1 MKRILIVVAH
11 PDDESFYY
19 GGRMLNNPENDYS
32 VIIVTDGQGDGKPD
46 ERQAH
51 LQKASELFRFRILS
65 FGSQKDIEGKR
76 LDVTDIMTILKKYQ
90 PDYDEVWTHS
100 PLGDY
105 QSHPHHQDTAIA
117 CALIFEDKVRYN
129 HIGLFGCGD
138 EFSLTHE
145 VYKKKMETL
154 YECYSYETSAN
165 EIACQYYI
173 SERMTSLPNI
183 DSIFLLYAWFA
194 ENDVEKIVQEDSRFL
209 DIWQLKTSKYENTK
223 VDITINMLSEINN
236 FNGKR
241 GVVVGDVSGLY
252 SDKLIK
258 SGILERLDGIEVFKK
273 YQQTIERY
281 GSWHRNIDDVEDT
294 QYNLL
299 LLIEVINQYSN
310 KQLENLIVNSCPSF
324 ILWIEQEMTSEENF
338 SVYEAL
344 GKYKLITKI
353 NINSEFEYD
362 LHKYFLFRRLGVTVF
377 LFKKNLTKVE

>member
-1 MKRILIVVAH
+1 MQRILIVVAH

-32 VIIVTDGQGDGKPD
+32 VIVVTDGQGDGKPD
-46 ERQAH
+46 ERQNH
-51 LQKASELFRFRILS
+51 LLQASELFGFRILS
-65 FGSQKDIEGKR
+65 FGSQKDIEDKR
-76 LDVTDIMTILKKYQ
+76 LDVTEIMSVLKKYQ
-90 PDYDEVWTHS
+90 LDYDEVWTHS

-129 HIGLFGCGD
+129 HIGTFEYSD
-138 EFSLTHE
+138 KFSLTHE

-154 YECYSYETSAN
+154 YKCYSYETSAN

-183 DSIFLLYAWFA
+183 ESLFLLYAWFS

-209 DIWQLKTSKYENTK
+209 DIWQLKTSKHENK
-223 VDITINMLSEINN
+223 KADISINLFLENNYIN
-236 FNGKR
+236 FKR
-241 GVVVGDVSGLY
+241 GLVLGDVSGLY

-258 SGILERLDGIEVFKK
+258 SGIVEKLDGVEVFKK
-273 YQQTIERY
+273 YQQSIERY
-281 GSWHRNIDDVEDT
+281 GFWHRNIDDVGDT

-299 LLIEVINQYSN
+299 LLIEVMNRYSN
-310 KQLENLIVNSCPSF
+310 KQLETLIVNSHPSF
-324 ILWIEQEMTSEENF
+324 ILWIEQGITSEANL

-344 GKYKLITKI
+344 GKYKLISKR

-362 LHKYFLFRRLGVTVF
+362 LYKYFLFKRPRVTLF
-377 LFKKNLTKVE
+377 LFKIDMDKVE